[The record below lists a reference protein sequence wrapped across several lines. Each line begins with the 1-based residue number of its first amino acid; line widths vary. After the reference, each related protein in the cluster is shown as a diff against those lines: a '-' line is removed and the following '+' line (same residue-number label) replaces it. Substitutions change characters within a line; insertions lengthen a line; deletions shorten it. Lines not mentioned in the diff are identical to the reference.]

1 MEAEIFDVAV
11 LGLGAVGSSTL
22 YQLSRTSANIIGIDR
37 FEPPHTWGSS
47 HGETRITRLAV
58 GEGEE
63 YVSLAKRSHEI
74 WEEVELLSGQSIK
87 TRTGGLLIDSGQDP
101 WSKHGSEGFWDRTVR
116 FAKNQGVQHQLP
128 TLTELTNQFPAF
140 QIPPSGKVYHERE
153 AGFLRPELAIQTQLQ
168 LAKENGAEIRY
179 HAPVLS
185 VRELKDGFHLQMENA
200 EVKAKKVILT
210 AGGWI
215 KDFLPSCELPRFK
228 ICRQVLHWLEIEP
241 GVTEW
246 ASYPVWM
253 WGFGP
258 QPEDFIYGFPTLDGH
273 TVKIAS
279 ESFLDVGHPSA
290 VVREVS
296 PEEQDFFW
304 EKKINGKIK
313 GLKRNFVRS
322 TVCFY
327 TVTEDAKFV
336 IEPMKGNP
344 DFLLVS
350 ACSGHGFKHSAAL
363 GEVLARRIGF

>member
-11 LGLGAVGSSTL
+11 VGLGAVGSSTL
-22 YQLSRTSANIIGIDR
+22 YQLSRTGAKIIGIDR

-63 YVSLAKRSHEI
+63 FVSLAKRSHEI

-116 FAKNQGVQHQLP
+116 FANNQGVEHQLP
-128 TLTELTNQFPAF
+128 THAELMNQFPAF

-185 VRELKDGFHLQMENA
+185 VRKSKDGFHLQLENA

-215 KDFLPSCELPRFK
+215 KDFLPSNELPRFK

-241 GVTEW
+241 GITDW

-296 PEEQDFFW
+296 SEEQDFFW
-304 EKKINGKIK
+304 EEKINGKIK

-322 TVCFY
+322 MVCFY
-327 TVTEDAKFV
+327 TVTDDAKFV
-336 IEPMKGNP
+336 IEPMEGNS
-344 DFLLVS
+344 DFLFVS